1 MKERGSV
8 RVQARSNWGEGAASG
23 TIPDLGEASP
33 CLIDRGAL
41 AAGSQG
47 RRLVATGVQVRYN
60 HVGFA
65 APAKRRPGCGG
76 A

>member
-1 MKERGSV
+1 MKERGSM

-47 RRLVATGVQVRYN
+47 RRLVATGV
-60 HVGFA
+60 
-65 APAKRRPGCGG
+65 
-76 A
+76 